1 MGHNSDGISLPAK
14 ACFNSGTCWLNNVA
28 VSGQQAGVRAIDKKK
43 WGPTMKIQSVRI
55 KNFRTLKD
63 VAIPFDSVTTLIGP
77 NGTGKST
84 VLRALDWFFNGRP
97 GLLTE
102 RDCSFGASDEDIE
115 VQVTFDDLTEKDR
128 AELGKYAPE
137 GTTTFTAWKRRSK
150 DGAESISANS
160 KSYPPFNDIRSKGS
174 AGDKRVVYN
183 ELRESD
189 PSLGLPPWS
198 SLDAANQAMTTWEA
212 SHTDQLIDAPESLQT
227 NFFGFNSGGKMS
239 GLFDFVLVTADLRA
253 SEESVDGKSSI
264 IGRILERSV
273 DRAAAD
279 EEIAKIVE
287 ESRAKQQTVYAEKF
301 KAQLEK
307 MTAQLNDVVSS
318 YSPGRAV
325 TVSPAEVELKAPRTT
340 FEVAVLDGATETAV
354 ERQGHGF
361 QRTLLISALQLL
373 ARSGAA
379 SAEGVIC
386 LAIEEPELFQHPI
399 QAQTFAK
406 VLRSLAEDTS
416 KRIQVAYATHSP
428 YFLEA
433 RHFHQIRRLTRSSD
447 EIPAVTVHRATVDDV
462 KTKLNGTVD
471 ADQVAR
477 QLDGVV
483 TSRLSIAL
491 FATRVLLVEGD
502 TEAAVFYGIGDRD
515 AVGCLE
521 SQGLSI
527 VSAGGKGGIPLAH
540 AILTSLGIP
549 TYVLFDGDAGFEERA
564 KAAGKKPAAIESDR
578 TKFSTENR
586 RLLKYFGEDEV
597 DFPLEKIGTQVATLS
612 DHLETYLESNWTDWR
627 TSCEAI
633 EATAG
638 IQLAKNQYAYRTAT
652 VEAKGTVPEMLKQIL
667 AKASGT

>member
-1 MGHNSDGISLPAK
+1 
-14 ACFNSGTCWLNNVA
+14 
-28 VSGQQAGVRAIDKKK
+28 
-43 WGPTMKIQSVRI
+43 MKIQSIRI

-84 VLRALDWFFNGRP
+84 VLRALDWFFNGKP
-97 GLLTE
+97 GSLTE
-102 RDCSFGASDEDIE
+102 RDCSFGAIDEDIE
-115 VQVTFDDLTEKDR
+115 VRVTFDDLTEVDR
-128 AELGKYAPE
+128 RELGKYAPPE
-137 GTTTFTAWKRRSK
+137 TTTFTAWKRRSK

-160 KSYPPFNDIRSKGS
+160 KSYAPFNEIRGKVS
-174 AGDKRVVYN
+174 AADKRSAYN
-183 ELRESD
+183 ELRSAD
-189 PSLGLPPWS
+189 PSLGLPSWS
-198 SLDAANQAMTTWEA
+198 NVDAVNQAMTAWEA
-212 SHTDQLIDAPESLQT
+212 DHIDKLVEAPESLQT

-253 SEESVDGKSSI
+253 SEESLDGKSSI

-287 ESRAKQQTVYAEKF
+287 ESRARQQVVYEEKF
-301 KAQLEK
+301 KAELDK
-307 MTAQLNDVVSS
+307 MTALLNDVVAS

-340 FEVAVLDGATETAV
+340 FEVAVLDGATETVV

-373 ARSGAA
+373 AQSGAA
-379 SAEGVIC
+379 SSEGVIC
-386 LAIEEPELFQHPI
+386 LAIEEPELYQHPI

-406 VLRSLAEDTS
+406 VLRSLAEDTG
-416 KRIQVAYATHSP
+416 KHIQVIYATHSP

-447 EIPAVTVHRATVDDV
+447 ATPAVTVHLATVDDV
-462 KTKLNGTVD
+462 KTKLNGAID
-471 ADQVAR
+471 GDQASR

-483 TSRLSIAL
+483 TNRLSVAL

-540 AILTSLGIP
+540 AILTCLGIP
-549 TYVLFDGDAGFEERA
+549 TYVLFDGDGGFAERG
-564 KAAGKKPAAIESDR
+564 KAAGKSDAVIENER
-578 TKFSTENR
+578 TKYSLENR
-586 RLLKYFGEDEV
+586 RLLKYLGEAEV
-597 DFPLEKIGTQVATLS
+597 DFPPQQIGDHAATLS
-612 DHLETYLESNWTDWR
+612 DHLETYLEANWNEWT
-627 TSCEAI
+627 TSCAAI
-633 EATAG
+633 EAAAG
-638 IQLAKNQYAYRTAT
+638 VQLAKNQYAYRTAT
-652 VEAKGTVPEMLKQIL
+652 VEAGGIVPEMLTQIL
-667 AKASGT
+667 TKARGA